1 MHLASVAACP
11 VPTVYPI
18 GYSVRY
24 AMQRID
30 DLMKLPMMLLIDT
43 RYKPTSQFPQWRRST
58 LERVYGERYCWMGE
72 YLGNI
77 NYNNGH
83 AIELANPEPGILRL
97 CEYLQSGYRIVLLCQ
112 CSNYKLC
119 HRAVIVQLLLQAWSS
134 VQVVQPEILPAI
146 EGYHCLSIRP
156 PYSHWL
162 ANPGLFIKHGVPP
175 KTFENRG
182 WRTGYRGELL
192 LHASTTFEHDAI
204 DYWTSRIP
212 GLDTIVP
219 TEKKDYT
226 QGAIV
231 G

>member
-1 MHLASVAACP
+1 
-11 VPTVYPI
+11 
-18 GYSVRY
+18 
-24 AMQRID
+24 
-30 DLMKLPMMLLIDT
+30 
-43 RYKPTSQFPQWRRST
+43 
-58 LERVYGERYCWMGE
+58 
-72 YLGNI
+72 
-77 NYNNGH
+77 
-83 AIELANPEPGILRL
+83 
-97 CEYLQSGYRIVLLCQ
+97 
-112 CSNYKLC
+112 
-119 HRAVIVQLLLQAWSS
+119 
-134 VQVVQPEILPAI
+134 VVQPEILPAI

-231 G
+231 GIARLVDVIDRSDDIWFCGDYGFVLEGARPIGPIPYPGALKIFEVPRSVVDTHRTVPSSLYTC